1 MAPPQTLNETGIV
14 CLPTKSGF
22 RLSPFVPHVRL
33 GVVKNFACICF
44 TPESGGLSKRDPPEV
59 PAVGARTYR
68 LADFAPFR
76 CLANDT
82 EVFGFAAEGRSLKTL
97 RSKATF

>member
-1 MAPPQTLNETGIV
+1 LGEVKTLKSALPPKADG
-14 CLPTKSGF
+14 
-22 RLSPFVPHVRL
+22 
-33 GVVKNFACICF
+33 
-44 TPESGGLSKRDPPEV
+44 KRDSPEV
-59 PAVGARTYR
+59 PAVGPRTYR

>member
-1 MAPPQTLNETGIV
+1 MSALGKVKTLKSALPP
-14 CLPTKSGF
+14 K
-22 RLSPFVPHVRL
+22 
-33 GVVKNFACICF
+33 AD
-44 TPESGGLSKRDPPEV
+44 GGLSKRDSPEV
-59 PAVGARTYR
+59 PAVGPRTYR